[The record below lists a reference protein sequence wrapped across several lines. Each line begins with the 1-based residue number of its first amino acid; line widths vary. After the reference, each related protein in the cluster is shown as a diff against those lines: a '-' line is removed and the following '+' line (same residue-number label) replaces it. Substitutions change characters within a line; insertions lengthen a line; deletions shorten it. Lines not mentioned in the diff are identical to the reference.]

1 MSSKPRGVLAV
12 TDGDDD
18 DEGVEAGDLRAE
30 VLGRMWAALILV
42 TSDGVGMGGLGRD
55 DGGVGGMSRAAA
67 RHDIT
72 SPSGASVLAVV
83 VDDDDD
89 ADAGV
94 VVEEVVDDDTNDC
107 DDEVG
112 VSASGGNGGKG
123 LLVSLAGE
131 GTEGGGLTTA
141 AAVLPLTASLLLAA
155 APLVSLVS
163 TLLSSV

>member
-1 MSSKPRGVLAV
+1 MAV
-12 TDGDDD
+12 TDGEDD

-112 VSASGGNGGKG
+112 VSASGGRGGKG

>member
-1 MSSKPRGVLAV
+1 M
-12 TDGDDD
+12 TDGEDD

-94 VVEEVVDDDTNDC
+94 VVEEVDDDDTDDC

-112 VSASGGNGGKG
+112 VSASGGRGGKG

>member
-1 MSSKPRGVLAV
+1 M
-12 TDGDDD
+12 TDGEDD

-83 VDDDDD
+83 VVVDDDDD
-89 ADAGV
+89 DDVDAGV
-94 VVEEVVDDDTNDC
+94 VVEEVVDDDDTNDC

-112 VSASGGNGGKG
+112 VSASGGRGGKG

>member
-1 MSSKPRGVLAV
+1 LAV
-12 TDGDDD
+12 TDGEDD

-30 VLGRMWAALILV
+30 VLGRMWAALMLV

-112 VSASGGNGGKG
+112 VSASGGRGGKG

>member
-1 MSSKPRGVLAV
+1 M
-12 TDGDDD
+12 TDGEDD

-112 VSASGGNGGKG
+112 VSASGGRGGKG

-141 AAVLPLTASLLLAA
+141 ATVLPLTASLLLAA